1 MSPVRSAPGQSGTR
15 FLHDLVS
22 AAAAGA
28 PGRPAVVTDDGTT
41 ATFAEFDRQ
50 VRGVAGWVA
59 ARTAPGDRV
68 AVVADNSAAYAQLY
82 YGVPHSGRVLTL
94 INQRLSPAEQAAQLA
109 TAGPTLLLGGQRYLS
124 ALTHT
129 GVPTV
134 AFESDEWRAAPAAD
148 LPLAVAAS
156 PDDPAWL
163 LFTSGSTGVPKAVVH
178 SHRSIL
184 TAVWGSVQG
193 RSVPPGGVYLLPFP
207 MCHIAGYNML
217 VQHAVAATVVLC
229 AQFRPEGFAQLVR
242 THAVTS
248 CSLAPTMLHSLL
260 GHLER
265 TGTDLPSLDA
275 IAYGSAA
282 MPLDLLR
289 RAIDTLGVDFHQG
302 YGMTET
308 GGNITFLGPDD
319 HRAGAMGRPELL
331 TSAGYPHRDVEIGIA
346 APSGDL
352 LPSGQVGEIVVRGA
366 QVTPGYWPDGVSTE
380 SGWLHTGDMGRTD
393 PDGRLFVVDRLKDI
407 IVTGGENVSSREVED
422 VLSGHPAVDQVAV
435 VAVPDDYWGE
445 TVCAVV
451 VPVPGHRPTA
461 EELVDHVRT
470 EIAGFKR
477 PRVVLFTEALPLTG
491 NGKVAKDRV
500 RAFARAAVLAGAQD
514 S

>member
-1 MSPVRSAPGQSGTR
+1 MTL
-15 FLHDLVS
+15 LHELIT
-22 AAAAGA
+22 AAAAAA
-28 PGRPAVVTDDGTT
+28 PERRAVVTDDGTT

-50 VRGVAGWVA
+50 IRGVTGWVA

-82 YGVPHSGRVLTL
+82 YAVPRCGRVLTL

-109 TAGPTLLLGGQRYLS
+109 TAAPALLLGDERYLS
-124 ALTHT
+124 ALAGIRAPVRQAVT
-129 GVPTV
+129 
-134 AFESDEWRAAPAAD
+134 FESGQWQAAPTTD
-148 LPLAVAAS
+148 LPCTDVAN

-184 TAVWGSVQG
+184 TAVWGSVAG
-193 RSVPPGGVYLLPFP
+193 RSVPSGGVYLLPFP

-229 AQFRPEGFAQLVR
+229 AQFRPESFAQLVR
-242 THAVTS
+242 THGVTS

-260 GHLER
+260 GYLDHS
-265 TGTDLPSLDA
+265 GTDLPSLRA

-289 RAIDTLGVDFHQG
+289 RAIDVLGVDFHQG

-319 HRAGAMGRPELL
+319 HRAGAADRPDLL
-331 TSAGYPHRDVEIGIA
+331 ASAGHPHRDVEIGIVG
-346 APSGDL
+346 PSGDL
-352 LPSGQVGEIVVRGA
+352 LPCGQVGEIVVRGT
-366 QVTPGYWPDGVSTE
+366 QVTPGHRPDGAGSQD
-380 SGWLHTGDMGRTD
+380 GWLHTGDMGRMD
-393 PDGRLFVVDRLKDI
+393 ADGRLFVVDRLKDI

-422 VLSGHPAVDQVAV
+422 VLSGHPGVDQVAV

-451 VPVPGHRPTA
+451 VPVPGPPPTA
-461 EELVDHVRT
+461 DELIEHVRT

-491 NGKVAKDRV
+491 NGKIAKDRV
-500 RAFARAAVLAGAQD
+500 RAFARAAVLGGAED
-514 S
+514 A

>member
-1 MSPVRSAPGQSGTR
+1 MSL
-15 FLHDLVS
+15 LHELVS

-28 PGRPAVVTDDGTT
+28 PERPAVVTDDGVT

-50 VRGVAGWVA
+50 IRGVAGWVA
-59 ARTAPGDRV
+59 DRTAPGDRV

-82 YGVPHSGRVLTL
+82 YGVPRSGRVLTL
-94 INQRLSPAEQAAQLA
+94 INQRLSPTEQAAQLA
-109 TAGPTLLLGGQRYLS
+109 TARPTLLLGDERYLS
-124 ALTHT
+124 ALA
-129 GVPTV
+129 PTVAPAV
-134 AFESDEWRAAPAAD
+134 AFESDGWRAAPESD
-148 LPLAVAAS
+148 LPLPGVTR

-178 SHRSIL
+178 NHRSVL
-184 TAVWGSVQG
+184 TAVWGSVAG
-193 RSVPPGGVYLLPFP
+193 RSVRPGGVYLLPFP

-229 AQFRPEGFAQLVR
+229 AQYRPETFAQLVR
-242 THAVTS
+242 SHGVTS

-260 GHLER
+260 GHLEH
-265 TGTDLPSLDA
+265 TGSGLPTLDA

-308 GGNITFLGPDD
+308 GGNITFLGPED
-319 HRAGAMGRPELL
+319 HRAGAAGRPELL
-331 TSAGYPHRDVEIGIA
+331 TSAGYPHSDVQIGIA
-346 APSGDL
+346 DADGGL
-352 LPSGQVGEIVVRGA
+352 LPPGQVGEIMVRGA
-366 QVTPGYWPDGVSTE
+366 QVTPGYWPEGASTE
-380 SGWLHTGDMGRTD
+380 DGWLRTGDMGRTD

-422 VLSGHPAVDQVAV
+422 AVSGHPGVDQVAV

-445 TVCAVV
+445 AVCAVV
-451 VPVPGHRPTA
+451 VPKPAHRPTA
-461 EELVDHVRT
+461 DELISHVRSA
-470 EIAGFKR
+470 IAGFKR
-477 PRVVLFTEALPLTG
+477 PRVVLFTESLPLTG

-500 RAFARAAVLAGAQD
+500 RAFARSAVLDGAGH

>member
-1 MSPVRSAPGQSGTR
+1 MSL
-15 FLHDLVS
+15 LHELIS
-22 AAAAGA
+22 AAAADA
-28 PGRPAVVTDDGTT
+28 PARQAVVTDDGT
-41 ATFAEFDRQ
+41 AVTFAEFDRQ

-82 YGVPHSGRVLTL
+82 YAVPRSGRVLTL
-94 INQRLSPAEQAAQLA
+94 INQRLGPSEQAAQLA
-109 TAGPTLLLGGQRYLS
+109 TAAPALLLGDERYLS
-124 ALTHT
+124 ALTGAAT
-129 GVPTV
+129 PAV
-134 AFESDEWRAAPAAD
+134 AFESAAWQAAPASA
-148 LPLAVAAS
+148 LPFGDDAG

-163 LFTSGSTGVPKAVVH
+163 LFTSGSTGEPKAVVH

-184 TAVWGSVQG
+184 TAVRGSVAG
-193 RSVPPGGVYLLPFP
+193 RSVRPGGVYLLPFP

-242 THAVTS
+242 SHGVTS
-248 CSLAPTMLHSLL
+248 CSLAPTMLHALL
-260 GHLER
+260 AHLDR
-265 TGTDLPSLDA
+265 TGTDLPSLTA

-289 RAIDTLGVDFHQG
+289 RAIDRLGVDFHQG

-319 HRAGAMGRPELL
+319 HRTGATDRPELL

-352 LPSGQVGEIVVRGA
+352 LPSGQVGEILVRGA

-380 SGWLHTGDMGRTD
+380 GGWLHTGDVGRTD
-393 PDGRLFVVDRLKDI
+393 ADGRLFVVDRLKDI

-422 VLSGHPAVDQVAV
+422 ALSDHPAVDQVAV
-435 VAVPDDYWGE
+435 IAVPDDYWGE
-445 TVCAVV
+445 AVCAVV
-451 VPVPGHRPTA
+451 VLVRGRQATA
-461 EELVDHVRT
+461 EELIGHVRGK
-470 EIAGFKR
+470 IAGFKR
-477 PRVVLFTEALPLTG
+477 PRVVLFTDALPLTG
-491 NGKVAKDRV
+491 NGKVAKEHV
-500 RAFARAAVLAGAQD
+500 RAFARAAVLNGAEN

>member
-1 MSPVRSAPGQSGTR
+1 MTL
-15 FLHDLVS
+15 LHELILG
-22 AAAAGA
+22 AAADA
-28 PGRPAVVTDDGTT
+28 PQRRAVVTDDGTT

-50 VRGVAGWVA
+50 IRGVAGWVA

-82 YGVPHSGRVLTL
+82 YAVPRSGCVLTL
-94 INQRLSPAEQAAQLA
+94 INQRLSPAEQAAQLV
-109 TAGPTLLLGGQRYLS
+109 TAAPSLLLGDERYLS
-124 ALTHT
+124 ALAGT
-129 GVPTV
+129 GAPVEQAI
-134 AFESDEWRAAPAAD
+134 AFEDERWRTASAAD
-148 LPLAVAAS
+148 LPCPEVAN

-184 TAVWGSVQG
+184 TAVWGSVEG

-260 GHLER
+260 GNLNR
-265 TGTDLPSLDA
+265 TGTDLPSLRA

-289 RAIDTLGVDFHQG
+289 RAIEVLGVDFHQG

-319 HRAGAMGRPELL
+319 HRAGAAGLPELL

-514 S
+514 A

>member
-1 MSPVRSAPGQSGTR
+1 MTL
-15 FLHDLVS
+15 LHELIS

-28 PGRPAVVTDDGTT
+28 PQRRAVVTDDGTT

-50 VRGVAGWVA
+50 IRGVAGWVA

-82 YGVPHSGRVLTL
+82 YAVPRSGRVLTL
-94 INQRLSPAEQAAQLA
+94 INQRLSPAEQDAQLS
-109 TAGPTLLLGGQRYLS
+109 TAAPSLLLGDERYLS
-124 ALTHT
+124 ALTGT
-129 GVPTV
+129 EAPVEQAI
-134 AFESDEWRAAPAAD
+134 AFEDERWRTASASG
-148 LPLAVAAS
+148 LPC
-156 PDDPAWL
+156 PDVTNPDEPAWL

-184 TAVWGSVQG
+184 TAVWGSVEG

-248 CSLAPTMLHSLL
+248 CSLAPTMLHALL
-260 GHLER
+260 GHLTR
-265 TGTDLPSLDA
+265 TGTDLPSLTA

-289 RAIDTLGVDFHQG
+289 RAIEVLGVDFHQG

-319 HRAGAMGRPELL
+319 HRAGAADRPELL

-366 QVTPGYWPDGVSTE
+366 QVTPGYWPGGVTTE
-380 SGWLHTGDMGRTD
+380 NGWLHTGDMGRTD

-445 TVCAVV
+445 AVCAVV
-451 VPVPGHRPTA
+451 VPVPGRRPTA

-500 RAFARAAVLAGAQD
+500 RAFARAAVDRGGAQD
-514 S
+514 A

>member
-1 MSPVRSAPGQSGTR
+1 MSL
-15 FLHDLVS
+15 LHELIS
-22 AAAAGA
+22 TAAGNA
-28 PGRPAVVTDDGTT
+28 PQRRAIATDDGTT
-41 ATFAEFDRQ
+41 ATFAEFDRRI
-50 VRGVAGWVA
+50 RGVAGWVS

-82 YGVPHSGRVLTL
+82 YAVPRSGRVLTL

-109 TAGPTLLLGGQRYLS
+109 TAAPSLLLGDARYLS
-124 ALTHT
+124 A
-129 GVPTV
+129 VPGTAVPSV
-134 AFESDEWRAAPAAD
+134 AFESAQWK
-148 LPLAVAAS
+148 AAS
-156 PDDPAWL
+156 ASALPFEDAAGPDDPAWL
-163 LFTSGSTGVPKAVVH
+163 LFTSGSTGIPKAVVH

-184 TAVWGSVQG
+184 TAVWGSVEG
-193 RSVPPGGVYLLPFP
+193 RSVGPGGVYLLPFP

-229 AQFRPEGFAQLVR
+229 GQFRPESFVQLVR
-242 THAVTS
+242 GHAVTS
-248 CSLAPTMLHSLL
+248 CSLAPTMLHALL
-260 GHLER
+260 GYLDR
-265 TGTDLPSLDA
+265 TGTDLPTLTS

-289 RAIDTLGVDFHQG
+289 RAIDRLGVDFHQG

-319 HRAGAMGRPELL
+319 HRAGTTDRPELL
-331 TSAGYPHRDVEIGIA
+331 TSAGYPHQDVEIGIA

-380 SGWLHTGDMGRTD
+380 GGWLHTGDVGRTD
-393 PDGRLFVVDRLKDI
+393 ADGRLFVVDRLKDI

-422 VLSGHPAVDQVAV
+422 ALSDHPAVDQVAV
-435 VAVPDDYWGE
+435 VAVPDEYWGE
-445 TVCAVV
+445 AVCAVV
-451 VPVPGHRPTA
+451 VAAQGCQPTA
-461 EELVDHVRT
+461 EELIGHVRGA
-470 EIAGFKR
+470 IAGFKR
-477 PRVVLFTEALPLTG
+477 PRLVLFADALPLTG

-500 RAFARAAVLAGAQD
+500 RAFARAAVLGGAEN

>member
-1 MSPVRSAPGQSGTR
+1 MTV
-15 FLHDLVS
+15 LHKLIT
-22 AAAAGA
+22 AAAASA
-28 PGRPAVVTDDGTT
+28 PQRRAVVTDDGTT

-50 VRGVAGWVA
+50 IRGVAGWVA

-82 YGVPHSGRVLTL
+82 YAVPRSGRVLTL
-94 INQRLSPAEQAAQLA
+94 INQRLSPTEQAAQLA
-109 TAGPTLLLGGQRYLS
+109 TAAPSLLLGDERYLS
-124 ALTHT
+124 ALA
-129 GVPTV
+129 GAGALVEQAI
-134 AFESDEWRAAPAAD
+134 AFESTQWQAAPVSA
-148 LPLAVAAS
+148 LPFDDDS
-156 PDDPAWL
+156 GPDDPAWL

-184 TAVWGSVQG
+184 TAVRGSVEG
-193 RSVPPGGVYLLPFP
+193 RSVPSGGVYLLPFP

-242 THAVTS
+242 THGVTS

-260 GHLER
+260 GHLNR
-265 TGTDLPSLDA
+265 TGTDLPSLRA
-275 IAYGSAA
+275 VAYGSAA

-289 RAIDTLGVDFHQG
+289 RAIETLGVDFHQG

-319 HRAGAMGRPELL
+319 HRAGAADRPELL

-352 LPSGQVGEIVVRGA
+352 LPPGQVGEILVRGA
-366 QVTPGYWPDGVSTE
+366 QVTPGYWPDGVSTDD
-380 SGWLHTGDMGRTD
+380 GWLHTGDVGRTD
-393 PDGRLFVVDRLKDI
+393 ADGRLFVVDRLKDI

-422 VLSGHPAVDQVAV
+422 ALSGHPGVDQVAV

-445 TVCAVV
+445 AVCAVV
-451 VPVPGHRPTA
+451 VPSPGRRPTA
-461 EELVDHVRT
+461 DELISHVRGT
-470 EIAGFKR
+470 IAGFKR

-491 NGKVAKDRV
+491 NGKIAKERV
-500 RAFARAAVLAGAQD
+500 RAFARTAVLDGAENT
-514 S
+514 

>member
-1 MSPVRSAPGQSGTR
+1 MSTVRTTR
-15 FLHDLVS
+15 MSFLHELVS
-22 AAAAGA
+22 AAAAVA
-28 PGRPAVVTDDGTT
+28 PQRPAVVTDDGTT

-50 VRGVAGWVA
+50 IRGVAGWVA
-59 ARTAPGDRV
+59 ARTDPGDRV

-82 YGVPHSGRVLTL
+82 YGVPRSGRVLTL

-109 TAGPTLLLGGQRYLS
+109 TAAPSLLLGDERYLS
-124 ALTHT
+124 ALADT
-129 GVPTV
+129 GSPVEQTIT
-134 AFESDEWRAAPAAD
+134 FESEQWQAAPAAD
-148 LPLAVAAS
+148 FPFAADAN

-184 TAVWGSVQG
+184 TAVWGSVEG
-193 RSVPPGGVYLLPFP
+193 RCVQPGGVYLLPFP

-229 AQFRPEGFAQLVR
+229 AQFRPEGFTQLVR
-242 THAVTS
+242 THGVTS

-265 TGTDLPSLDA
+265 TGTDLPSLNS

-319 HRAGAMGRPELL
+319 HRAGAAGRPELL
-331 TSAGYPHRDVEIGIA
+331 TSAGYPHRDVEIGIID
-346 APSGDL
+346 PDGGL
-352 LPSGQVGEIVVRGA
+352 LPAGQVGEIGVRGP
-366 QVTPGYWPDGVSTE
+366 QVTPGYWPDGASTE
-380 SGWLHTGDMGRTD
+380 AGWLRTGDMGRTD
-393 PDGRLFVVDRLKDI
+393 TDGRLFVVDRLKDI

-422 VLSGHPAVDQVAV
+422 ALSGHPGVDQVAV

-445 TVCAVV
+445 AVCAVV
-451 VPVPGHRPTA
+451 VPSPGRRPTA
-461 EELVDHVRT
+461 EELISHVRGT
-470 EIAGFKR
+470 IAGFKR

-500 RAFARAAVLAGAQD
+500 RAFARTAVLDCAENT
-514 S
+514 

>member
-1 MSPVRSAPGQSGTR
+1 MTL
-15 FLHDLVS
+15 LHELIS

-28 PGRPAVVTDDGTT
+28 PQRRAVVTDDGTT
-41 ATFAEFDRQ
+41 ATFAEFDHQ
-50 VRGVAGWVA
+50 IRGVAGWVA

-82 YGVPHSGRVLTL
+82 YAVPRSGRVLTL
-94 INQRLSPAEQAAQLA
+94 INQRLSPTEQAAQLV
-109 TAGPTLLLGGQRYLS
+109 TAAPSLLLGDERHLS
-124 ALTHT
+124 ALA
-129 GVPTV
+129 GIGAPVDQAIP
-134 AFESDEWRAAPAAD
+134 FEDERWRTAPAAD
-148 LPLAVAAS
+148 LPCRDVTN

-184 TAVWGSVQG
+184 TAVWGSVEG

-248 CSLAPTMLHSLL
+248 CSLAPTMLHALL
-260 GHLER
+260 GHLNR
-265 TGTDLPSLDA
+265 TGTDLPTLTA

-289 RAIDTLGVDFHQG
+289 RAIEMLGVDFHQG

-319 HRAGAMGRPELL
+319 HRAGAADRPELL
-331 TSAGYPHRDVEIGIA
+331 TSAGYPHRGVEIGIS

-352 LPSGQVGEIVVRGA
+352 LPPGQVGEIVVRGA
-366 QVTPGYWPDGVSTE
+366 QVTPGYWPGDVTTE
-380 SGWLHTGDMGRTD
+380 NGWLHTGDMGRTG

-445 TVCAVV
+445 AVCAVV

-500 RAFARAAVLAGAQD
+500 RAFARAAVDGGDIQD
-514 S
+514 A

>member
-1 MSPVRSAPGQSGTR
+1 MTL
-15 FLHDLVS
+15 LHELIS

-28 PGRPAVVTDDGTT
+28 PQRRAVVTDDGTT

-50 VRGVAGWVA
+50 IRGVAGWVA

-82 YGVPHSGRVLTL
+82 YAVPRSGRVLTL
-94 INQRLSPAEQAAQLA
+94 INQRLSPAEQAAQLV
-109 TAGPTLLLGGQRYLS
+109 TAAPSLLLGDERYLS
-124 ALTHT
+124 ALAGNGAPVEHAI
-129 GVPTV
+129 
-134 AFESDEWRAAPAAD
+134 AFEGERWRTAPAAD
-148 LPLAVAAS
+148 LPCPEVTN

-184 TAVWGSVQG
+184 TAVWGSVEG
-193 RSVPPGGVYLLPFP
+193 RSVQPGGVYLLPFP

-242 THAVTS
+242 SHGVTS

-260 GHLER
+260 GHLSR
-265 TGTDLPSLDA
+265 TGTELPSLRA

-289 RAIDTLGVDFHQG
+289 RAIEMLGVDFHQG

-319 HRAGAMGRPELL
+319 HRAGAAGRPELL

-346 APSGDL
+346 GPTGGL

-366 QVTPGYWPDGVSTE
+366 QVTPGYWPGGVTTE
-380 SGWLHTGDMGRTD
+380 NGWLHTGDMGRIDT
-393 PDGRLFVVDRLKDI
+393 DGRLFVVDRLKDI

-445 TVCAVV
+445 AVCAVIV
-451 VPVPGHRPTA
+451 LVQGHRPTA
-461 EELVDHVRT
+461 DELVDHVRT

-477 PRVVLFTEALPLTG
+477 PRVVLFTDALPLTG
-491 NGKVAKDRV
+491 NGKVAKDQV
-500 RAFARAAVLAGAQD
+500 RTFARAAVDRRGAQD
-514 S
+514 A

>member
-1 MSPVRSAPGQSGTR
+1 MSL
-15 FLHDLVS
+15 LHELVS

-28 PGRPAVVTDDGTT
+28 PERPAVVTDDGST

-50 VRGVAGWVA
+50 IRGVAGWVA
-59 ARTAPGDRV
+59 DRTAPGDRV

-82 YGVPHSGRVLTL
+82 YGVPRSGRVLTL
-94 INQRLSPAEQAAQLA
+94 INQRLSPTEQTAQLA
-109 TAGPTLLLGGQRYLS
+109 TARPTLLLGDERYLS
-124 ALTHT
+124 ALA
-129 GVPTV
+129 PTVTPAV
-134 AFESDEWRAAPAAD
+134 AFESDEWRAAPGSD
-148 LPLAVAAS
+148 LLLPGVTR

-178 SHRSIL
+178 SHRSVL
-184 TAVWGSVQG
+184 TAVWGSVAG
-193 RSVPPGGVYLLPFP
+193 RSVRPGGVYLLPFP
-207 MCHIAGYNML
+207 MCHVAGYNML

-229 AQFRPEGFAQLVR
+229 AQCRPESFAQLVR
-242 THAVTS
+242 SHGVTS

-260 GHLER
+260 GHLEQ
-265 TGTDLPSLDA
+265 TGTGLPTLDA

-308 GGNITFLGPDD
+308 GGNITFLGPED
-319 HRAGAMGRPELL
+319 HRVGAAGRPELL
-331 TSAGYPHRDVEIGIA
+331 SSAGYPHDDVQIGIA
-346 APSGDL
+346 DADGGL
-352 LPSGQVGEIVVRGA
+352 LPPGQVGEIMVRGA
-366 QVTPGYWPDGVSTE
+366 QVTPGYWPEGASTE
-380 SGWLHTGDMGRTD
+380 DGWLRTGDMGRTD

-422 VLSGHPAVDQVAV
+422 ALSGHPGVDQVAV

-445 TVCAVV
+445 AVCAVV
-451 VPVPGHRPTA
+451 VPKQAHRPTA
-461 EELVDHVRT
+461 DELISHVRSA
-470 EIAGFKR
+470 IAGFKR

-500 RAFARAAVLAGAQD
+500 RAFARSAVLDRAGH